1 MLNMSVGANFR
12 CNSFDEWCDKLTDEQ
27 LEEFEQEGADLLS
40 KYEDYISELQ
50 DLAYDTFKDDKALGE
65 Y

>member
-1 MLNMSVGANFR
+1 MSVGVNFR
-12 CNSFDEWCDKLTDEQ
+12 YISFDEWCDRLTDEQ
-27 LEEFEQEGADLLS
+27 LEEFEQEGANLLS
-40 KYEDYISELQ
+40 KYEDYIAELQ

>member
-1 MLNMSVGANFR
+1 MIDMSVGANFR

>member
-1 MLNMSVGANFR
+1 MVNMGVGANFR
-12 CNSFDEWCDKLTDEQ
+12 CISFDEWCDRLTDEQ
-27 LEEFEQEGADLLS
+27 LEEFEQEGADLFS

>member
-1 MLNMSVGANFR
+1 MVNMSVGVKFR
-12 CNSFDEWCDKLTDEQ
+12 YISFDVWCNRLTDEQ

-40 KYEDYISELQ
+40 EYEDYISELQ

>member
-1 MLNMSVGANFR
+1 MVNMGVGVNFR
-12 CNSFDEWCDKLTDEQ
+12 CISFDEWCDKLTDEQ

-40 KYEDYISELQ
+40 KYEDYIAELQ

>member
-1 MLNMSVGANFR
+1 MVNMSVGANFR
-12 CNSFDEWCDKLTDEQ
+12 CISFDKWCDRLTDEQ

-40 KYEDYISELQ
+40 KYENYISELQ
-50 DLAYDTFKDDKALGE
+50 NLAYDTFKDDKALGE